1 MKHLSKGQF
10 WGLVIFFIVLVLA
23 IGTFFVP
30 LNIALGFIGVIL
42 WLSLCYLTIIVHP
55 LLKKAKY

>member
-10 WGLVIFFIVLVLA
+10 WGLVIFFTVLVLA

-30 LNIALGFIGVIL
+30 LNIALGFIGVML

-55 LLKKAKY
+55 LLKSRE